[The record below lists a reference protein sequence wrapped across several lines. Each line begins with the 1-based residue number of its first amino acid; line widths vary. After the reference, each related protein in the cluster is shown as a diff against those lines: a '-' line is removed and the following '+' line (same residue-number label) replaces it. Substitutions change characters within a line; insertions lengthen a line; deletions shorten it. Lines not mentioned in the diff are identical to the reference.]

1 MRKTRGMKKRVLFVA
16 IVLALI
22 FIVLFFAFKFFIG
35 DFKVF
40 FGVEK
45 EKSEGI
51 VEGGKVGM
59 GPGTPAQL
67 AVLRSD
73 NVSCQQPV
81 LPNANYLSSF
91 IDPCFNTNVTNIGP
105 VPGMTHYGLNVTSFY
120 PHYSRIDA
128 WNIDN
133 SLIML
138 YSSNGWGQILNGITY
153 EHIFEPSIGFNDNTR
168 WSEKDPNII
177 YLFPGSSLREYNVSS
192 RSSRVIISWP

>member
-59 GPGTPAQL
+59 GPGRFPIKTASE
-67 AVLRSD
+67 VLK
-73 NVSCQQPV
+73 
-81 LPNANYLSSF
+81 LL
-91 IDPCFNTNVTNIGP
+91 
-105 VPGMTHYGLNVTSFY
+105 
-120 PHYSRIDA
+120 
-128 WNIDN
+128 N
-133 SLIML
+133 SLEANAQFKGL
-138 YSSNGWGQILNGITY
+138 DTN
-153 EHIFEPSIGFNDNTR
+153 
-168 WSEKDPNII
+168 
-177 YLFPGSSLREYNVSS
+177 SLVIVKMVANRAPKTWRYG
-192 RSSRVIISWP
+192 RQRRRVMKRAHVDL